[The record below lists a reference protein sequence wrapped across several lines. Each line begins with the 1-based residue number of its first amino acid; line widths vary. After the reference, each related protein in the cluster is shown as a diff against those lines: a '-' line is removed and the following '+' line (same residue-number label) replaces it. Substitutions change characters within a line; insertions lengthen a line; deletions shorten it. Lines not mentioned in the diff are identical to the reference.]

1 MMISI
6 RRIISPFVL
15 AGILMVGIMTRKIV
29 SNILLP
35 CISLFSYAFRKLVM
49 ALVLMEGIL
58 ITTTILRKPMIKF
71 QEKEGCF

>member
-29 SNILLP
+29 SNILASFL
-35 CISLFSYAFRKLVM
+35 C
-49 ALVLMEGIL
+49 
-58 ITTTILRKPMIKF
+58 F
-71 QEKEGCF
+71 QEAGNGSGSNGRYLNHNYYFKKAYD